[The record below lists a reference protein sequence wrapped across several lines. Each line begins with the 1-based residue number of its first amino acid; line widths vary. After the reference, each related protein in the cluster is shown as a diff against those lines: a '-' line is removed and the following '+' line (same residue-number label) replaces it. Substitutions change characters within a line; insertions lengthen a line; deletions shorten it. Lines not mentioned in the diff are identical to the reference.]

1 MRLSNTDSLFFD
13 QLGPGESFLQE
24 FNSPFYKIS
33 LDKRNQKAEIEV
45 LTKTLHMKK
54 IIGFILIFFVLACDD
69 TLPDIEF
76 AEIDPFIQETYFD
89 DAVELYIR
97 EIVANP
103 KHFNYNNPEL
113 DEMELNKI
121 LSVFQTVHN
130 LQIPETDTVFNFYH
144 IHALKCNSSKSI
156 VMHVNTEAPEIIKLA
171 NGEIPTGNKQL
182 DYLLK
187 TYEFDSVRTSFSYPQ
202 FAWISV
208 NTENTYNLLPI
219 IKAFEKI
226 PSIALAENNGGCFDG
241 NNIKLERGV
250 DKTTID
256 FSIGRGDCPAGC
268 IYRKHWV
275 FEVENGVARLVKVYE
290 R

>member
-1 MRLSNTDSLFFD
+1 
-13 QLGPGESFLQE
+13 
-24 FNSPFYKIS
+24 
-33 LDKRNQKAEIEV
+33 
-45 LTKTLHMKK
+45 MKK
-54 IIGFILIFFVLACDD
+54 TFGFIFIFFMLACDN
-69 TLPDIEF
+69 TLGDIELT
-76 AEIDPFIQETYFD
+76 EINPFIQEAYFD

-103 KHFNYNNPEL
+103 KHFNYNNSEL

-121 LSVFQTVHN
+121 LSVFQAVHN
-130 LQIPETDTVFNFYH
+130 LQSPETDTVFNIYN
-144 IHALKCNSSKSI
+144 IHALKCNGTKSI

-182 DYLLK
+182 DYLLE
-187 TYEFDSVRTSFSYPQ
+187 TYEFDSVRTSYSYPQ

-208 NTENTYNLLPI
+208 NTKKTYNLLPLI
-219 IKAFEKI
+219 NEFEKI

-241 NNIKLERGV
+241 NNIKLERGDV
-250 DKTTID
+250 KTTVD